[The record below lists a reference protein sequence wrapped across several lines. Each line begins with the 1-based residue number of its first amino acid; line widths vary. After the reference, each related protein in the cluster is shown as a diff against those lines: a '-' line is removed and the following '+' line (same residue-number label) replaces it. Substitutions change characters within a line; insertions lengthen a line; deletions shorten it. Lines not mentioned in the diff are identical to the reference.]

1 MSLLHIYQDV
11 AARGLDVPEVDV
23 VVQYTPPQKLSDY
36 VHRIGR
42 TARAGRNGKA
52 IIFLNPTEID
62 FIHLLNDKGLK

>member
-1 MSLLHIYQDV
+1 M
-11 AARGLDVPEVDV
+11 PEVDV
-23 VVQYTPPQKLSDY
+23 VVQYTPPQKLADY